1 MALQHLTYEEVRK
14 AALDYY
20 HAKMLTAQSPD
31 PVDAQCVNMG
41 NGHRRCAVAAAFSIE
56 VLIRNPEGTI
66 SGLIEKGDV
75 TTDNA
80 VALKMLQIAHDD
92 WANAVRDD
100 RTREAEVLE
109 RLFNRFLH
117 TTEGD

>member
-14 AALDYY
+14 AALTYY
-20 HAKMLTAQSPD
+20 HSEMLTAQSPD
-31 PVDAQCVNMG
+31 RDDAQCVNMG

-75 TTDNA
+75 TTDNV
-80 VALKMLQIAHDD
+80 VALTMLQMAHDD
-92 WANAVRDD
+92 WANAVRDGK
-100 RTREAEVLE
+100 TEVAAAFE